1 MPKTKY
7 SLWCWTDVRWLA
19 MWGAGAIWNSGQQP
33 GDPAKV
39 STSLRAQYAECP
51 EHHSARCVMVGVT
64 GGIVLQTFISK
75 PKCHIAQAHARQFSH
90 LLFCLLS
97 ARMEPENALRSFY
110 WGKYLSSLFLLT
122 NFFSQCVI
130 IMEYKKA
137 ISCSTQEP
145 KTVYLGLTQTFPLI
159 DKLTIYE

>member
-39 STSLRAQYAECP
+39 STSLPAQYAECP
-51 EHHSARCVMVGVT
+51 ECVMVGVT
-64 GGIVLQTFISK
+64 GGIVLHTFITK
-75 PKCHIAQAHARQFSH
+75 PKCHIVQAHARQFSH
-90 LLFCLLS
+90 LLFGLLL
-97 ARMEPENALRSFY
+97 ARMEPENALQNFY

-137 ISCSTQEP
+137 ISCSTQTKCRSP
-145 KTVYLGLTQTFPLI
+145 RRYIWALL
-159 DKLTIYE
+159 KLFL